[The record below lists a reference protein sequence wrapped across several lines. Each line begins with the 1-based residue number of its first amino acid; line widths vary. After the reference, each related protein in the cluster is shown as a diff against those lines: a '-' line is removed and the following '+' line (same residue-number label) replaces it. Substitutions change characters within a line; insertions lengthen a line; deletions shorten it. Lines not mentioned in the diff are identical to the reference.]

1 MPTDEANPWDDPADA
16 PGASTSRP
24 DLAKAETPATPPA
37 ATAVDDAEADAVD
50 DTGTAAPASAFS
62 GPPAA
67 PGAPAGPPAADEGDA
82 DRRRV
87 LIIAA
92 VAFLVIAAVAFV
104 LTRGG
109 AEDDTP
115 TTTGPSSS
123 SGQAQASDG
132 PGGGGAITIA
142 GTADSFNRDDSDD
155 GLGALPSGAPWVV
168 QSGTWAIRSGEAVVA
183 QPEAERRNT
192 VYVATGYP
200 EPQAQVR
207 LTTIANG
214 AGMVFRYQGEC
225 NFWVVYAVP
234 EFATWNVEKVVDCAR
249 VGAEEDSPVF
259 RTIANAPVGDGTT
272 VGVVLSGE
280 QVQIVL
286 NGTIAL
292 TFEDPDLAGVGR
304 VGLTSRGADEVAFD
318 DFVAGG
324 PGGQGV
330 VGSATPGGGEG
341 DGPTTTAAEGG
352 SSTTGSSTTGSSTTA
367 AG

>member
-1 MPTDEANPWDDPADA
+1 MPTDEANPWDDPDA
-16 PGASTSRP
+16 PASTTPAPGP
-24 DLAKAETPATPPA
+24 DLTKAETPAPA
-37 ATAVDDAEADAVD
+37 GDAETGDAPVD
-50 DTGTAAPASAFS
+50 DTGTTATEDATATP
-62 GPPAA
+62 PPAA
-67 PGAPAGPPAADEGDA
+67 PAAPAATDDGDA

-87 LIIAA
+87 LVIAA
-92 VAFLVIAAVAFV
+92 VAFVVIAAVAFV

-109 AEDDTP
+109 DEDDTP
-115 TTTGPSSS
+115 AGPGTTNE
-123 SGQAQASDG
+123 QAAASDG
-132 PGGGGAITIA
+132 QGSGGAITIA

-200 EPQAQVR
+200 DPQAQVR

-249 VGAEEDSPVF
+249 VGAEEDSPVY
-259 RTIANAPVGDGTT
+259 RTITNAPVGDGTT

-292 TFEDPDLAGVGR
+292 TFEDADLAGVGR
-304 VGLTSRGADEVAFD
+304 VGLTSRGDDEVAFD

-330 VGSATPGGGEG
+330 VGAATPGGEGEG
-341 DGPTTTAAEGG
+341 EGPTTTSGEGG

>member
-1 MPTDEANPWDDPADA
+1 MPTDDTNPWDDPDAGAAEPAVKAPAPVDEPAAAASETGPETGPETASADSPA
-16 PGASTSRP
+16 A
-24 DLAKAETPATPPA
+24 TPATA
-37 ATAVDDAEADAVD
+37 D
-50 DTGTAAPASAFS
+50 DTSTG
-62 GPPAA
+62 
-67 PGAPAGPPAADEGDA
+67 DE

-87 LIIAA
+87 LVIAA
-92 VAFLVIAAVAFV
+92 VAFVVIAAVAFV

-109 AEDDTP
+109 DDDDTAGG
-115 TTTGPSSS
+115 TTTTVA
-123 SGQAQASDG
+123 GQASAGGGEGS
-132 PGGGGAITIA
+132 GGGAITIA
-142 GTADSFNRDDSDD
+142 GTSDTFNRDDSDD

-200 EPQAQVR
+200 DPQAQVR

-225 NFWVVYAVP
+225 NFWAVYAVP
-234 EFATWNVEKVVDCAR
+234 EFATWNVEKVIDCER
-249 VGAEEDSPVF
+249 VGGEGDSPVY
-259 RTIANAPVGDGTT
+259 RTITGAPVGEGTT

-292 TFEDPDLAGVGR
+292 TFDDPDLAGVGR
-304 VGLTSRGADEVAFD
+304 LGLTSRGDAEVAFD

-324 PGGQGV
+324 PGGQGI
-330 VGSATPGGGEG
+330 VGAATPPADGEAGEGEGEPGGGEASSED
-341 DGPTTTAAEGG
+341 DGSTTTAGDGG
-352 SSTTGSSTTGSSTTA
+352 
-367 AG
+367 

>member
-1 MPTDEANPWDDPADA
+1 MPTDEANPWDDPDETPAPADPGPTLAKGDAEAADDGPAADA
-16 PGASTSRP
+16 PADTSAEP
-24 DLAKAETPATPPA
+24 DATTDDAPPATGS
-37 ATAVDDAEADAVD
+37 E
-50 DTGTAAPASAFS
+50 
-62 GPPAA
+62 
-67 PGAPAGPPAADEGDA
+67 PAGGGDEGDA

-92 VAFLVIAAVAFV
+92 VAFLLIAAVAFV

-109 AEDDTP
+109 DDDETAGS
-115 TTTGPSSS
+115 TTTPAD
-123 SGQAQASDG
+123 QVASDG
-132 PGGGGAITIA
+132 DGTGGGGAITIS
-142 GTADSFNRDDSDD
+142 GTADSFNREDRDD

-168 QSGTWAIRSGEAVVA
+168 QSGAWALRSGEAIVA

-200 EPQAQVR
+200 DPMAQVR

-249 VGAEEDSPVF
+249 VGAEEDTPVY
-259 RTIANAPVGDGTT
+259 RTITNAPVGDGTT

-304 VGLTSRGADEVAFD
+304 LGLTSRGTDDVAFD

-330 VGSATPGGGEG
+330 VAATTTPGDEG
-341 DGPTTTAAEGG
+341 DDDPTTTAAEGDDP
-352 SSTTGSSTTGSSTTA
+352 TTTAAEPDDPTTTA
-367 AG
+367 AGG

>member
-1 MPTDEANPWDDPADA
+1 DEAP
-16 PGASTSRP
+16 
-24 DLAKAETPATPPA
+24 
-37 ATAVDDAEADAVD
+37 
-50 DTGTAAPASAFS
+50 APAS
-62 GPPAA
+62 PAA
-67 PGAPAGPPAADEGDA
+67 PGPTLDKGDAEAASDADAPPDATTEPAAAAAAPAAGPKPADPTGGDDEGDA

-87 LIIAA
+87 LVIAA
-92 VAFLVIAAVAFV
+92 VAFLLIAAVAFV

-109 AEDDTP
+109 DDDETTGS
-115 TTTGPSSS
+115 TTTPP
-123 SGQAQASDG
+123 GQVASDG
-132 PGGGGAITIA
+132 DGSGGGAITIS
-142 GTADSFNRDDSDD
+142 GSPDSFNRDDRDD

-168 QSGTWAIRSGEAVVA
+168 QSGAWALRSGEAVVA

-200 EPQAQVR
+200 DPMAQVR

-225 NFWVVYAVP
+225 NFWAVYAVP

-249 VGAEEDSPVF
+249 VGAEEGSPVY
-259 RTIANAPVGDGTT
+259 RTITNAPVGDGTT

-304 VGLTSRGADEVAFD
+304 LGLTSRGTDDVAFD

-330 VGSATPGGGEG
+330 VAATTTPG
-341 DGPTTTAAEGG
+341 DDPTTTAAEGDDG
-352 SSTTGSSTTGSSTTA
+352 DDPTTTAAEDAEPTTTA
-367 AG
+367 AGG

>member
-1 MPTDEANPWDDPADA
+1 MPTDEANPWDDPGEEPPAETAPGPTLAKDGDETSETDGTAEPVPDEAAPEAAAGGDA
-16 PGASTSRP
+16 PDG
-24 DLAKAETPATPPA
+24 
-37 ATAVDDAEADAVD
+37 
-50 DTGTAAPASAFS
+50 AAPD
-62 GPPAA
+62 G
-67 PGAPAGPPAADEGDA
+67 EA

-92 VAFLVIAAVAFV
+92 VAFIVIAAVAFV

-109 AEDDTP
+109 DEDDTP
-115 TTTGPSSS
+115 AGSTTVP
-123 SGQAQASDG
+123 GQAQGSGGGSEA
-132 PGGGGAITIA
+132 GGGAITIA
-142 GTADSFNRDDSDD
+142 GTSDTFNREDSDD

-168 QSGTWAIRSGEAVVA
+168 QSGTWAIRANEAVVA
-183 QPEAERRNT
+183 QPETERRNT

-200 EPQAQVR
+200 DPMAQVR

-225 NFWVVYAVP
+225 NFWAVYAVP

-249 VGAEEDSPVF
+249 VGAEEDSPVY
-259 RTIANAPVGDGTT
+259 RTITGAPVGAGTT
-272 VGVVLSGE
+272 VGVVLSGD

-292 TFEDPDLAGVGR
+292 TFDDPDLAGVGR
-304 VGLTSRGADEVAFD
+304 LGLTTRVDADVAFD

-330 VGSATPGGGEG
+330 VGAATPPAEG
-341 DGPTTTAAEGG
+341 DEPTTTAAG
-352 SSTTGSSTTGSSTTA
+352 
-367 AG
+367 